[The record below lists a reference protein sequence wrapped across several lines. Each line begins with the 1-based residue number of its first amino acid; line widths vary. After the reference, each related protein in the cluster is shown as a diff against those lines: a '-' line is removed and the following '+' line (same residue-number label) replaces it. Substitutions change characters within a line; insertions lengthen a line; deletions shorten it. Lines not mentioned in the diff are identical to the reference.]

1 MFLLALK
8 LGRTVAELEATL
20 TYNELIEWR
29 KYYEETRFGE
39 LIADRRNAELLAM
52 TFNVNRSPRQTAKT
66 SDDFMIYKPRKREM
80 SDDELEN
87 KIDAIFGSF
96 E

>member
-1 MFLLALK
+1 MYF
-8 LGRTVAELEATL
+8 
-20 TYNELIEWR
+20 
-29 KYYEETRFGE
+29 EETRFGE

-52 TFNVNRSPRQTAKT
+52 MFNVNRSPRQTAKT
-66 SDDFMIYKPRKREM
+66 SDDFMVYKPRKREM

-87 KIDAIFGSF
+87 KIEAVFGAW

>member
-29 KYYEETRFGE
+29 VYFEETRFGE

-52 TFNVNRSPRQTAKT
+52 MFNVNRSPRQTAKT
-66 SDDFMIYKPRKREM
+66 SDDFMVYKPRKREM

-87 KIDAIFGSF
+87 KIEAVFGAW

>member
-1 MFLLALK
+1 MFLLALQ
-8 LGRTVAELEATL
+8 LGRTVAELEHTL
-20 TYNELIEWR
+20 SHNELIEWR
-29 KYYEETRFGE
+29 AYYEDTHFGE
-39 LIADRRNAELLAM
+39 LRADRRNAEMLAM

-66 SDDFMIYKPRKREM
+66 SDDFMVYKPRKREM

-87 KIDAIFGSF
+87 KIEAIFGSF

>member
-29 KYYEETRFGE
+29 AYYEETRFGE

-52 TFNVNRSPRQTAKT
+52 TFNVNRSPKQAPKT
-66 SDDFMIYKPRKREM
+66 SDDFMVYKPRKRELT
-80 SDDELEN
+80 DVELEN
-87 KIDAIFGSF
+87 KIEAVFSSF
-96 E
+96 

>member
-29 KYYEETRFGE
+29 AYYEETRFGE

-66 SDDFMIYKPRKREM
+66 SDDFMVYKPRKRELT
-80 SDDELEN
+80 DDELEN
-87 KIDAIFGSF
+87 KISSVFGSL

>member
-29 KYYEETRFGE
+29 VYFEETHFGE
-39 LIADRRNAELLAM
+39 LRADRRNAEMLAM

-66 SDDFMIYKPRKREM
+66 SDDFMVYKPRKREL
-80 SDDELEN
+80 SDDNLES

>member
-29 KYYEETRFGE
+29 VYFEETHFGE
-39 LIADRRNAELLAM
+39 LRADRRNAELLAM

-66 SDDFMIYKPRKREM
+66 SDDFMVYKPRKREL
-80 SDDELEN
+80 SDDDLEN

>member
-52 TFNVNRSPRQTAKT
+52 MFNVNRSPWQAAKT
-66 SDDFMIYKPRKREM
+66 SDDFMVYKPRKREM

-87 KIDAIFGSF
+87 KIEAVFGAW

>member
-1 MFLLALK
+1 MFLLALR

-29 KYYEETRFGE
+29 VYFEETHFGE
-39 LIADRRNAELLAM
+39 LRADRRNAELLAM

-66 SDDFMIYKPRKREM
+66 SDDFMVYKPRKRELT
-80 SDDELEN
+80 DDDLEN
-87 KIDAIFGSF
+87 KISAIFGSF

>member
-29 KYYEETRFGE
+29 VYFEETHFGE
-39 LIADRRNAELLAM
+39 LRADRRSAELLAM
-52 TFNVNRSPRQTAKT
+52 TFNVNRSPRQKAKT
-66 SDDFMIYKPRKREM
+66 SDDFMVYKPRKRELT
-80 SDDELEN
+80 DDELEN
-87 KIDAIFGSF
+87 KISSVFGSL

>member
-29 KYYEETRFGE
+29 MYFEETHFGE
-39 LIADRRNAELLAM
+39 LRADRRNAELLAM
-52 TFNVNRSPRQTAKT
+52 TFNVNRSPKQTAKT
-66 SDDFMIYKPRKREM
+66 SDDFMIYKVRRREL
-80 SDDELEN
+80 SDDDLEG
-87 KIDAIFGSF
+87 KIDAVFGAWQ
-96 E
+96 

>member
-29 KYYEETRFGE
+29 VYFEETHFGE
-39 LIADRRNAELLAM
+39 LRADRRSAELLAM

-66 SDDFMIYKPRKREM
+66 SDDFMVYKPRKRELT
-80 SDDELEN
+80 DDELEN
-87 KIDAIFGSF
+87 KISAVFGSL